1 MIADRIKT
9 LRENNDLTQNQLA
22 RKLGVT
28 RASVNAWEMGQS
40 SPNIKN
46 VLGMADIFN
55 VSTDYVLGRIN
66 DSSIDTDGL
75 TTSDIDAVYRMI
87 QYLRY
92 KNGTEEE

>member
-46 VLGMADIFN
+46 VLGMADVFN

-92 KNGTEEE
+92 KNGTEE

>member
-92 KNGTEEE
+92 KNGTEE

>member
-75 TTSDIDAVYRMI
+75 TNSDIDAVYRMI

-92 KNGTEEE
+92 KNGTEE

>member
-9 LRENNDLTQNQLA
+9 LRETNDLTQNQLA

-66 DSSIDTDGL
+66 DSSIDTEGL
-75 TTSDIDAVYRMI
+75 TTSDIDAIYKMI
-87 QYLRY
+87 LYLRH
-92 KNGTEEE
+92 KNESED